1 MDKRRKCIN
10 MKNSLFHFH
19 KETKETTDNM
29 QNQDYKE
36 YEHSDGYQNY
46 GASQNDGDYQSY
58 GPESAESYQESLNGM
73 PPKKTTPKKR
83 KSVRKVAAV
92 TGLALLFGGIAGAS
106 FYGVTY
112 LTGLKSPS
120 SGQIAKADIATL
132 QQTSSKSTD
141 TDLTKLV
148 KASMPF
154 VVSIQNLSVEEV
166 QNFFGGTSQQ
176 ESTSVGT
183 GIIIGENDK
192 ELLIVT
198 NAHVVANA
206 DSLTVT
212 FNDETSVEAN
222 IKGADSDKDLA
233 VVAVPLD
240 SIESSTKSAIK
251 TATLGDSDA
260 LQVGEEVVAIGNAL
274 GYGQSVTNGIVSAK
288 DREISGYNGT
298 LIQTNAAINPGNSGG
313 ALLNT
318 KGEVIGINCAKIND
332 SSVEGMGYAIPV
344 SEVSDIIKNLMN
356 QETKTKVSEE
366 ERGSLGIQVRDI
378 DEETAKRYGMPQG
391 VFVSDTTQ
399 EDTDSDL
406 QRGMIITAI
415 NGTSVAG
422 TSDLQNELSY
432 YRAGQDVKLTV
443 QTADKNGEYTKK
455 EITVTLVKAQTSNQ

>member
-58 GPESAESYQESLNGM
+58 GQESAESYQESLNGM

-318 KGEVIGINCAKIND
+318 KGEVIGINCAKID
-332 SSVEGMGYAIPV
+332 Q
-344 SEVSDIIKNLMN
+344 L
-356 QETKTKVSEE
+356 
-366 ERGSLGIQVRDI
+366 
-378 DEETAKRYGMPQG
+378 
-391 VFVSDTTQ
+391 
-399 EDTDSDL
+399 
-406 QRGMIITAI
+406 
-415 NGTSVAG
+415 
-422 TSDLQNELSY
+422 
-432 YRAGQDVKLTV
+432 
-443 QTADKNGEYTKK
+443 
-455 EITVTLVKAQTSNQ
+455 

>member
-1 MDKRRKCIN
+1 

-58 GPESAESYQESLNGM
+58 GQESAESYQESLNGM

-212 FNDETSVEAN
+212 FNDETSVEATSRAR
-222 IKGADSDKDLA
+222 IR
-233 VVAVPLD
+233 
-240 SIESSTKSAIK
+240 IRIW
-251 TATLGDSDA
+251 
-260 LQVGEEVVAIGNAL
+260 
-274 GYGQSVTNGIVSAK
+274 
-288 DREISGYNGT
+288 
-298 LIQTNAAINPGNSGG
+298 
-313 ALLNT
+313 LL
-318 KGEVIGINCAKIND
+318 
-332 SSVEGMGYAIPV
+332 
-344 SEVSDIIKNLMN
+344 
-356 QETKTKVSEE
+356 
-366 ERGSLGIQVRDI
+366 
-378 DEETAKRYGMPQG
+378 
-391 VFVSDTTQ
+391 
-399 EDTDSDL
+399 
-406 QRGMIITAI
+406 
-415 NGTSVAG
+415 
-422 TSDLQNELSY
+422 
-432 YRAGQDVKLTV
+432 
-443 QTADKNGEYTKK
+443 
-455 EITVTLVKAQTSNQ
+455 

>member
-58 GPESAESYQESLNGM
+58 GQESAESYQESLNGM

-92 TGLALLFGGIAGAS
+92 
-106 FYGVTY
+106 
-112 LTGLKSPS
+112 KSPS